1 MPQEYHDIAGFSG
14 QLYFLLQEN
23 QHLYIVMNL
32 IEGAQLSEHITSLKE
47 KSMKF
52 TEERLWYIFMQVCR
66 IHCLFSVIVQL
77 VNII

>member
-1 MPQEYHDIAGFSG
+1 MPQEYHGIVSFSG
-14 QLYFLLQEN
+14 QLYFLVQEN

-52 TEERLWYIFMQVCR
+52 TEERLWYIFMQVYR
-66 IHCLFSVIVQL
+66 IHCLFSLILQF
-77 VNII
+77 VNI